1 MSSTTNHT
9 NHGAAAEPE
18 DAPAPA
24 PAYDPRRFQNPHP
37 DDRAGKGKTKGKGKP
52 AKSNKKTA
60 TTTTSDPKG
69 KDSVAL
75 GICGWCEEEGAKM
88 KCSQCKT
95 EVYCDRECQR
105 VSGRCAPSLPPPR
118 TATPSVPWAG
128 RTLALPPPVVARSI
142 SGLAELAHPCLGLL
156 SF

>member
-37 DDRAGKGKTKGKGKP
+37 DDRAGKGKGKP

-88 KCSQCKT
+88 KCGQCKA

-118 TATPSVPWAG
+118 TATPPVPRAG

>member
-1 MSSTTNHT
+1 MSSSTKTNQ
-9 NHGAAAEPE
+9 GAAAEPE
-18 DAPAPA
+18 DAPA

-37 DDRAGKGKTKGKGKP
+37 DDRAGTSKGKGKA
-52 AKSNKKTA
+52 AKNSKKA
-60 TTTTSDPKG
+60 TSTSTTDPKG
-69 KDSVAL
+69 KKGSVAL

-88 KCSQCKT
+88 KCGQCKA

-118 TATPSVPWAG
+118 TATPPVPRAG